1 MGLFVFTIVKELDMK
16 RVSLFFVMVTL
27 VTMVPALSWGETLQE
42 VRIICPGSFS
52 VITETV
58 VCEPGLQIIAKLT
71 CPNGQNYEAR
81 VDCPLEV
88 KEGEENEKKPLTAFL
103 LLDLSLTGGV
113 YGLNKA
119 SVTGGTEVKFGLEI
133 RPHKVVGVELKTRF
147 GVTGPYWDCQKVKA
161 SLLTG
166 AGLLLTVSPSEKFRM
181 GLGLNFITVRDS
193 SWTRII
199 DGLSFDLSFDWFFY
213 KELGLRLTVE
223 VGPGWDAAHQLHT
236 WWGVTLGIVFSPV
249 IWKR

>member
-1 MGLFVFTIVKELDMK
+1 MK

-27 VTMVPALSWGETLQE
+27 VTMVPALSWGGTLYE
-42 VRIICPGSFS
+42 VKAICPGG
-52 VITETV
+52 ETFAKKV
-58 VCEPGLQIIAKLT
+58 SCEPGLQIVTTLA

-88 KEGEENEKKPLTAFL
+88 KEDKRGDEKKPLTAFL

-113 YGLNKA
+113 FGLGKT
-119 SVTGGTEVKFGLEI
+119 SVAGGTEVKFGMEI
-133 RPHKVVGVELKTRF
+133 RPHKIVGVELKTRF
-147 GVTGPYWDCQKVKA
+147 GITGPYWDCQKVKA

-236 WWGVTLGIVFSPV
+236 WWGTTLGLVYSPV